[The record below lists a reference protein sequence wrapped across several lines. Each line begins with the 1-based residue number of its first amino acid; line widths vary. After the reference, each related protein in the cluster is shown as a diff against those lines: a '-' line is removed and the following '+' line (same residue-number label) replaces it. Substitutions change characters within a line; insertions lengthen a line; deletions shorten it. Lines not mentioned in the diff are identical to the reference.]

1 MIKLT
6 KLNGEPFVLNC
17 DHIVTIDI
25 IPDSKITLVN
35 REFYIVKEDV
45 DDIINKVVEYNQRI
59 HQKITRDI

>member
-35 REFYIVKEDV
+35 KEFFIVKEDV
-45 DDIINKVVEYNQRI
+45 DQIIDRVIEYNRRI
-59 HQKITRDI
+59 HSKTDSL

>member
-35 REFYIVKEDV
+35 KEFYIVKEDV
-45 DDIINKVVEYNQRI
+45 DTIIDKVVAYNQRI
-59 HQKITRDI
+59 HSKIDKDI

>member
-35 REFYIVKEDV
+35 KEFYIVKEDV
-45 DDIINKVVEYNQRI
+45 DQIIEKVVEYSRGIHSRTDRI
-59 HQKITRDI
+59 

>member
-25 IPDSKITLVN
+25 IPDSKITLTN
-35 REFYIVKEDV
+35 KEFYIVKEDV
-45 DDIINKVVEYNQRI
+45 DQIIEKIVDYNRRI
-59 HQKITRDI
+59 HGKIDNNI